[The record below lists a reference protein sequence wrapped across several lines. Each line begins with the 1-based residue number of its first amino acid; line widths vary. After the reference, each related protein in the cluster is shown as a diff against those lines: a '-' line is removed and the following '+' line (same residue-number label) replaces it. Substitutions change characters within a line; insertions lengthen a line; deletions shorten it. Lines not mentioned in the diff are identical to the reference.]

1 MRGVARETRKVKDH
15 AVTSNSGSPR
25 GSGCPA
31 VAGEPIHPHAGIH
44 QVNPQWRCGDCRGVV
59 AFECI
64 RPLSLAVP
72 GSRRNFTG
80 AVEQVSQSL
89 KMSHHM
95 YQPDAA
101 GLLPQGVI
109 LKSKLIIAVGITLS
123 LSAFAQTNSQNL
135 TIEPMSTTTPTFRVT
150 VISRSVQAVNYQ
162 HRSGSS
168 KLDFAG
174 TDLMP
179 SANGVAE
186 INSKRGSIAIEAEF
200 GDLQKPTTFGNEY
213 LTYVLWAIS
222 PEGRAVNLG
231 EVLLGGNRRSKLNV
245 TTDLQAFA
253 LVVTAEPYYAVRQPS
268 NVVVLEETKGTTEA
282 VNAKYELMERGG
294 YIPTGY
300 KFDPVI
306 LNAKLPL
313 EFFEARNALRIAE
326 SEGAQQYASDSY
338 QHAVQL
344 MNRADSEATSKHI
357 DKKPLIATS
366 REAVQTAEDARA
378 IAVKKMDDVRLAN
391 ERQDSMDA
399 QANSLAQADEATRR
413 KEQAESDTAK
423 AQAAKSQA
431 EADAVNAQAASAQA
445 QADAAKARN
454 EAADAQAAT
463 AKAQSDM
470 AANQASSATAI
481 SAAQADADQSRADT
495 LKAQQA
501 AQQAENDKAAMR
513 TKLSEQL
520 NSILQ
525 TRDTARG
532 LIVSMSDVLFDTGK
546 YSLKPGAREKLAKVA
561 GILLAYPGLNIEV
574 GGYTDNVGGDAMNQ
588 TLSENRAGSVRDYLV
603 QQGVSSSSVS
613 SKGFGNSLPVASND
627 NSAGR
632 QQNRRVELLVSG
644 EAIGHPVNATTG
656 SLH

>member
-1 MRGVARETRKVKDH
+1 
-15 AVTSNSGSPR
+15 
-25 GSGCPA
+25 
-31 VAGEPIHPHAGIH
+31 
-44 QVNPQWRCGDCRGVV
+44 
-59 AFECI
+59 
-64 RPLSLAVP
+64 
-72 GSRRNFTG
+72 
-80 AVEQVSQSL
+80 
-89 KMSHHM
+89 
-95 YQPDAA
+95 
-101 GLLPQGVI
+101 
-109 LKSKLIIAVGITLS
+109 LKSKLILAAGITLS
-123 LSAFAQTNSQNL
+123 LSAFAQTNSQSQNV
-135 TIEPMSTTTPTFRVT
+135 EPMSTTPTFRVT

-179 SANGVAE
+179 SANGVAQ

-200 GDLQKPTTFGNEY
+200 GDLQKPTAFGNEY

-231 EVLLGGNRRSKLNV
+231 EVLIVGNHRSKLNV

-253 LVVTAEPYYAVRQPS
+253 LIVTAEPYYAVRQPS
-268 NVVVLEETKGTTEA
+268 NVVVLENVIREDTKGTSEA

-300 KFDPVI
+300 KFDPVV

-313 EFFEARNALRIAE
+313 EFFEARNALRIAQ
-326 SEGAQQYASDSY
+326 SEGAEQYAPDSY
-338 QHAVQL
+338 QHAVKL
-344 MNRADSEATSKHI
+344 MDSADASATNKHI

-378 IAVKKMDDVRLAN
+378 IAVKKMDEVRLAN
-391 ERQDSMDA
+391 ERLDSADK
-399 QANSLAQADEATRR
+399 QARLQGRADEALLR
-413 KEQAESDTAK
+413 KQQAESDTAR
-423 AQAAKSQA
+423 AQAAKVQA
-431 EADAVNAQAASAQA
+431 ESDATNAQAANAQA
-445 QADAAKARN
+445 QSDAANARN
-454 EAADAQAAT
+454 DTATAQAAT

-470 AANQASSATAI
+470 ANNQASSATALL
-481 SAAQADADQSRADT
+481 AAQADADQSRA
-495 LKAQQA
+495 A
-501 AQQAENDKAAMR
+501 AQQANLNAQQAETDKAAMR
-513 TKLSEQL
+513 AKLSEQL

-525 TRDTARG
+525 TRDSARG

-546 YSLKPGAREKLAKVA
+546 YTLKSGAREKLAKVA

-603 QQGVSSSSVS
+603 QQGVASNSVS
-613 SKGFGNSLPVASND
+613 ARGFGNTLPVTSND
-627 NSAGR
+627 TSAGR

-644 EAIGHPVNATTG
+644 DAIGSPVNATTG
-656 SLH
+656 SLR